1 MNPTKGGWL
10 ILLTLLLGML
20 LGVVHFPETWPNW
33 LGTLRPNWLL
43 LIVFF
48 WVIELPHRIGLIA
61 IWLLGFAVDALLA
74 APLGT
79 NGLIL
84 AGVTYIAWRFFE
96 RLRMYSVLQQCGV
109 VFLLVMAAEMLR
121 VLVQGITSERQWG
134 VEVFTVPLVS
144 MLAWPFVYLLLL
156 RLRTGMRVE

>member
-10 ILLTLLLGML
+10 ILLTLLIGML
-20 LGVVHFPETWPNW
+20 LMVVHFPETWPNW
-33 LGTLRPNWLL
+33 LGWLRPNWLL
-43 LIVFF
+43 LILFF

-61 IWLLGFAVDALLA
+61 IWLLGFLVDGLLA

-79 NGLIL
+79 NGIIL
-84 AGVTYIAWRFFE
+84 AGVTYVAWRFFE

-109 VFLLVMAAEMLR
+109 IFLLVAAAEAIR
-121 VLVQGITSERQWG
+121 VFVIGISSARQWG
-134 VEVFTVPLVS
+134 ITLFTVPLMS
-144 MLAWPFVYLLLL
+144 MLMWPFVYLILI